1 MRRKQDTL
9 RLESLPAG
17 VFATSGKMRPSSA
30 YVWGTG
36 LTEQQRLLQQV
47 ELYAPEAHWLLDQL
61 NIMPGSRAIDL
72 GCGPLGILDLLSERV
87 GPRGEGLGVESEPRF
102 VDLAKRLVEERQLQN
117 VQVLLG
123 DATATG
129 LPDKSFQFVHER
141 LLLIVVPD
149 ATKVIC
155 EMVRLVEPGGAV
167 AVQEVDVATWECEPS
182 HPAWTRLFQVFATV
196 YSLDGKDLRVGRR
209 LPGLLRAAGLQNVG
223 YKVHAR
229 VNGPA
234 DFHQQ
239 QLLVFIKLF
248 WQRIIELELAAESE
262 LKSLFEQLEA
272 HLADPGT
279 IVVSPL
285 LFQAWGYRD
294 SARVC
299 DQTRR

>member
-1 MRRKQDTL
+1 MRRKQDTP
-9 RLESLPAG
+9 RLEPVPAG
-17 VFATSGKMRPSSA
+17 AFGISGKMRSSSA

-47 ELYAPEAHWLLDQL
+47 ELYAPEAHWLLDRL

-72 GCGPLGILDLLSERV
+72 GCGPLGILDLLSDRV
-87 GPRGEGLGVESEPRF
+87 GPRGEVFGVESEARF
-102 VDLAKRLVEERQLQN
+102 VDLAKRLVAERQLQN
-117 VQVLLG
+117 VRVMPG

-129 LPDKSFQFVHER
+129 LPDKSFQFVHAR

-149 ATKVIC
+149 PTKVVT
-155 EMVRLVEPGGAV
+155 EMVRLVEPGAAV
-167 AVQEVDVATWECEPS
+167 AIEEVDVATWECEPP

-196 YSLDGKDLRVGRR
+196 YALDGMDLRIGRR

-223 YKVHAR
+223 YEVHAR
-229 VNGPA
+229 ANGPA

-248 WQRIIELELAAESE
+248 WQRIIELELVAKSE

-294 SARVC
+294 SAPI
-299 DQTRR
+299 